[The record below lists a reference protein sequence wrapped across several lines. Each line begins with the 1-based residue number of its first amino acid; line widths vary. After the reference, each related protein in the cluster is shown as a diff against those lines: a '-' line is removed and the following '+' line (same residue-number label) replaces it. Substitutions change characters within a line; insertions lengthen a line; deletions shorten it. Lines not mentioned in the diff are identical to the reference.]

1 MDMTG
6 FDDNIMDQ
14 FYKLASTKLCANSP
28 GQVVTDVM
36 VNPPQPGEPSYELFE
51 REKKNILDSLK
62 RRAIMVHE
70 RFNSIDGVS
79 CNRVDGAMYAFP
91 RIEIP
96 NAAAADAAKEDPNM
110 QLDEF
115 YCLEFLR
122 QQGVCVVPGSGF
134 GQLPGT
140 WHFRMTIL
148 PPEPDLD
155 VMLTK
160 FKTFHNDFVRK
171 YTV

>member
-79 CNRVDGAMYAFP
+79 CNRVDGALVRFP
-91 RIEIP
+91 SNR
-96 NAAAADAAKEDPNM
+96 D
-110 QLDEF
+110 
-115 YCLEFLR
+115 
-122 QQGVCVVPGSGF
+122 
-134 GQLPGT
+134 
-140 WHFRMTIL
+140 
-148 PPEPDLD
+148 
-155 VMLTK
+155 TK
-160 FKTFHNDFVRK
+160 CSSSRCS
-171 YTV
+171 